1 MGILDNLPVKL
12 PIGSK
17 EGENKIDPAVAAQQ
31 AAEKKQLLE
40 SERLYQK
47 GLATVKD
54 IIAPAVFEITP
65 SYVRLNKKMVSTLFV
80 YAYPRYLQTSWF
92 SPIIN
97 LDSTFDVAMFIHPQN
112 TAEVL
117 KQLRKVV
124 TRIQSQISMNEDK
137 GLVRD
142 PVLETAYQDVENL
155 RDDLQQGIEHF
166 FQFGLYITI
175 YGDNEED
182 IKRAETQIEA
192 ILEAKIVYVKSSIMQ
207 MERGFNST
215 IPLGN
220 DKLSVG
226 NNMNTSPLSTTFPFV
241 SSDLTSNQ
249 GILYGINRHN
259 NSLIL
264 FDRFSMENA
273 NMVIFAK
280 SGAGKSYAVKLEIL
294 RSLMLGTDVIAIDP
308 ENEYKHLCEMTGGT
322 FIKISLSS
330 KNHINPF
337 DLPIAVEDESPAD
350 ILRSAIVNVSGLLKV
365 MLGTISAEEDA
376 ILDKAI
382 TETYAIK
389 DITAESDFATLEPP
403 TMTDLQAVLENM
415 AGADSLA
422 SQVKKYTEGTFAGFL
437 NHKTNIEANNKFIV
451 FNIRDMED
459 ELRPV
464 AMYLVLHFIWNMIR
478 SERKRRILVVDEA
491 WWMMQH
497 EDAASFLFGIAK
509 RCRKYYMGLT
519 TITQDVT
526 DFMGSKYGKPIV
538 TNSSIQLLLKQS
550 PAGIKVIV
558 DTFFLTD
565 EEKFL
570 LLESNVGEGIF
581 FAGPKRAA
589 IKVVASYSEDQI
601 ITSDPAQLEEIEN
614 AKKELSEVAE
624 A

>member
-1 MGILDNLPVKL
+1 MSLFDNLL
-12 PIGSK
+12 SK
-17 EGENKIDPAVAAQQ
+17 KGNNQPKTETNSQKAVI
-31 AAEKKQLLE
+31 LE
-40 SERLYQK
+40 SEKIYQK

-54 IIAPAVFEITP
+54 IIAPAAFKIEADHVMI
-65 SYVRLNKKMVSTLFV
+65 NKKFASVLFV
-80 YAYPRYLQTSWF
+80 YAYPRFLQTNWF

-97 LDSTFDVAMFIHPQN
+97 LDSTFDIAMFIHPQS
-112 TAEVL
+112 TAEIL
-117 KQLRKVV
+117 KNLRKII
-124 TRIQSQISMNEDK
+124 TQIQSQITMNEEK
-137 GLVRD
+137 GMVRD
-142 PVLETAYQDVENL
+142 PILETAFQDVENL

-175 YGDNEED
+175 YGDNKED
-182 IKRAETQIEA
+182 LHRVETQIES
-192 ILEAKIVYVKSSIMQ
+192 ILEAKLVYLKPSIMQ
-207 MERGFNST
+207 MEEGFNST
-215 IPLGN
+215 LPLGS
-220 DKLSVG
+220 DKLAIG

-294 RSLMLGTDVIAIDP
+294 RSLMVDTDVIAIDP
-308 ENEYKHLCEMTGGT
+308 EDEYKHLCETVGGT
-322 FIKISLSS
+322 FMRISLSS
-330 KNHINPF
+330 KHHINPF
-337 DLPIAVEDESPAD
+337 DLPSAVEDELAAD
-350 ILRSAIVNVSGLLKV
+350 VLRTAIANVSGLLKV
-365 MLGTISAEEDA
+365 MLGKISTEEDS

-382 TETYAIK
+382 AETYAIK
-389 DITAESDFATLEPP
+389 DITPDADFTTLESP
-403 TMTDLQAVLENM
+403 TMADLQMVLENM
-415 AGADSLA
+415 KGAESLA
-422 SQVKKYTEGTFAGFL
+422 TRIKKYTEGTFAGFL
-437 NHKTNIEANNKFIV
+437 NHRTNINIDTNLVV
-451 FNIRDMED
+451 FNIRDMEE

-464 AMYLVLHFIWNMIR
+464 AMYLILHYIWTLIR
-478 SERKRRILVVDEA
+478 SKRKRRMLVIDEA

-526 DFMGSKYGKPIV
+526 DFMGSRYGKPIV

-550 PAGIKVIV
+550 PAAIKVIV
-558 DTFFLTD
+558 DTFYLTD

-601 ITSDPAQLEEIEN
+601 ITSDPAQLLEIEK
-614 AKKELSEVAE
+614 AKKELEE
-624 A
+624 AASM

>member
-1 MGILDNLPVKL
+1 MGILDKIMPVK
-12 PIGSK
+12 PQQG
-17 EGENKIDPAVAAQQ
+17 AAAPVSPEQ

-40 SERLYQK
+40 SEKLYQK
-47 GLATVKD
+47 GLASVKD

-65 SYVRLNKKMVSTLFV
+65 SYIRINKKMASTLFV

-112 TAEVL
+112 TADVL

-137 GLVRD
+137 NLVRD

-166 FQFGLYITI
+166 FQFGLYITL

-182 IKRAETQIEA
+182 IRRSETQIES
-192 ILEAKIVYVKSSIMQ
+192 ILEAKIVYLKPAMMQ
-207 MERGFNST
+207 MEKGFNST
-215 IPLGN
+215 LPLGN
-220 DKLSVG
+220 DKLMVG

-264 FDRFSMENA
+264 FDRFTMENA

-294 RSLMLGTDVIAIDP
+294 RSLMVGVDVIAIDP

-322 FIKISLSS
+322 FMKISLSS

-337 DLPIAVEDESPAD
+337 DLPTALDDEASAD
-350 ILRSAIVNVSGLLKV
+350 VLRSAIVNVSGLLKV
-365 MLGTISAEEDA
+365 MLGHISAEEDA

-389 DITAESDFATLEPP
+389 DITAESDFTNMEPP
-403 TMTDLQAVLENM
+403 TMTDLQMVLENM
-415 AGADSLA
+415 AGAESLG
-422 SQVKKYTEGTFAGFL
+422 SRVKKYTEGTFAGFL
-437 NHKTNIEANNKFIV
+437 NHKTNIEADNKFIV

-478 SERKRRILVVDEA
+478 SKKKKRILVVDEA

-558 DTFFLTD
+558 DTFYLTD

-601 ITSDPAQLEEIEN
+601 ITSDPAQLMEIEK

>member
-1 MGILDNLPVKL
+1 MGILDKILPVK
-12 PIGSK
+12 G
-17 EGENKIDPAVAAQQ
+17 NKISPENQVDAQ
-31 AAEKKQLLE
+31 EKKELLV
-40 SERLYQK
+40 SEKLYQK

-54 IIAPAVFEITP
+54 IIAPAVFQITP
-65 SYVRLNKKMVSTLFV
+65 NYVRINKKLATTLFV

-175 YGDNEED
+175 YGDNEAD
-182 IKRAETQIEA
+182 LRRTETQIES
-192 ILEAKIVYVKSSIMQ
+192 ILEAKIVYLKPAMMQ
-207 MERGFNST
+207 MEKGFNST
-215 IPLGN
+215 LPLGN
-220 DKLSVG
+220 DKLMVG

-259 NSLIL
+259 NSLVL

-294 RSLMLGTDVIAIDP
+294 RSLMMGIDVIAIDP
-308 ENEYKHLCEMTGGT
+308 ENEYKHLCETVGGT
-322 FIKISLSS
+322 FMKISLSS

-337 DLPIAVEDESPAD
+337 DLPTALEGESPAD
-350 ILRSAIVNVSGLLKV
+350 ILRSAIVNVSGILKV
-365 MLGTISAEEDA
+365 MLGNISAEEDA

-389 DITAESDFATLEPP
+389 DITSDTDFTNMEPP
-403 TMTDLQAVLENM
+403 TMTDLQMVLENM

-422 SQVKKYTEGTFAGFL
+422 SRVKKYTEGTFAGFL
-437 NHKTNIEANNKFIV
+437 NHKTNIEPDNKFVV

-464 AMYLVLHFIWNMIR
+464 AMYLVLHFIWNQIR
-478 SERKRRILVVDEA
+478 SKRKKRVLVVDEA

-601 ITSDPAQLEEIEN
+601 ITSDPAQLLEIEK
-614 AKKELSEVAE
+614 AKKELSEIA
-624 A
+624 